1 MTLFDYFNLAVLA
14 LSGIIGF
21 ARGATREI
29 TTVMAF
35 LLAAMLAIFGL
46 RLTGPIAR
54 AAIHSGWMADAA
66 AVMVVF
72 VGAYIVFRLIGGG
85 LTRGVRAT
93 ALSGLDRILGGGVGL
108 VRGLIVIGA
117 FTLLIS
123 AATSAERM
131 PHWMTGAKTYPL
143 ANAAG
148 RGLKALA
155 PKGLKLARD
164 TVPMALNVADGHGD
178 KRPQGPENS
187 TEDTR

>member
-1 MTLFDYFNLAVLA
+1 MTLFDYFTLAVLA
-14 LSGIIGF
+14 LSGLIGF

-35 LLAAMLAIFGL
+35 LLAAALAIFGL

-54 AAIHSGWMADAA
+54 AAIHTNWMADTA
-66 AVMVVF
+66 AVLVVF
-72 VGAYIVFRLIGGG
+72 IGAYIVFRLIGGS

-108 VRGLIVIGA
+108 VRGLIVVGA
-117 FTLLIS
+117 LTLLIS

-143 ANAAG
+143 ADAAG

-155 PKGLKLARD
+155 PKGMKLAQD
-164 TVPMALNVADGHGD
+164 TVPAALNVAAGHGD
-178 KRPQGPENS
+178 NRHQAPENS